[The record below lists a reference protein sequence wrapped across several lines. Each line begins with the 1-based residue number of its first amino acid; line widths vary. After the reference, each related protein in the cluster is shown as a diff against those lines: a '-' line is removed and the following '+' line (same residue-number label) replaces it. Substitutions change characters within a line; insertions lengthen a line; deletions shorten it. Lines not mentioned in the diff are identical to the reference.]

1 MHIPIKISPDS
12 PEPMY
17 HQIQVQLKALILS
30 GHLPEGTLLP
40 SIREFAKDLSCSV
53 ITIRRVYQDLET
65 EGILRTR
72 QGTGTFVAKVGT
84 VTREQ
89 YRKEAVVEA
98 MKEALRSGLRVGCS
112 VEELRVLFEE
122 ALVELRDEEAA
133 GVSAGI
139 TGPLEGRVWSKQIR
153 AIEGLGEEIHSE

>member
-1 MHIPIKISPDS
+1 
-12 PEPMY
+12 MY

-122 ALVELRDEEAA
+122 ALVELTAEKAA
-133 GVSAGI
+133 GAETGVN
-139 TGPLEGRVWSKQIR
+139 GPLESPAAVKQIR
-153 AIEGLGEEIHSE
+153 TVEGQEEVESQ